1 MLIALIAVSIVL
13 AFAGHVIAGRLAGL
27 SITALGSATMA
38 FFLMPPL
45 YSLRVSQT
53 HDIVVLAFY
62 GGAGLVLA
70 KAAPSRKKRAF
81 IRVDTVCDQTPRRAL
96 ETDLSRAVADLMSS
110 DLGGPLRALDFTV
123 FGEALTLPCT
133 QDQTLR
139 MLSDVLTAALE
150 TPEVQRISVYLTHRP
165 SVRRLMVTAHYVWP
179 PSQCKVIRIG
189 ARDDEC
195 KPATFPG
202 WPLESRA
209 SWFDNGYDRI
219 YQVSV
224 EAN

>member
-1 MLIALIAVSIVL
+1 M
-13 AFAGHVIAGRLAGL
+13 AGRLAGL
-27 SITALGSATMA
+27 SITALCSATMA

-45 YSLRVSQT
+45 FSLRVSQT
-53 HDIVVLAFY
+53 HDIVALAFY

-70 KAAPSRKKRAF
+70 KAAPSRKKRAL
-81 IRVDTVCDQTPRRAL
+81 IRVDTVCEQAPCRTL
-96 ETDLSRAVADLMSS
+96 ETDLSRAVADVLSS
-110 DLGGPLRALDFTV
+110 ALGSPLRALDFAV

-133 QDQTLR
+133 HDETLR

-165 SVRRLMVTAHYVWP
+165 SVRRLIVTAHYVWP
-179 PSQCKVIRIG
+179 PPQCKVIRIG

-195 KPATFPG
+195 KPTTFPG

-219 YQVSV
+219 YQISV
-224 EAN
+224 KAN